1 MKRKLR
7 ALFLCLP
14 LLVGSLL
21 GAPMRPEQIEE
32 LMRAMSQQKIS
43 RTVADDNQNDDDTI
57 RKLPDEGV

>member
-32 LMRAMSQQKIS
+32 LMRAMNQQKIS

-57 RKLPDEGV
+57 KNLPDQGV

>member
-14 LLVGSLL
+14 LLMGSLL

-32 LMRAMSQQKIS
+32 LMRAMSQQKIV